1 MLQAFARVKPVSVGK
16 LYAVY
21 VGLVVFIMG
30 LAADFVV
37 LVLGRGSL
45 AITFDSMMGN
55 TPMQQEL
62 MLNPW
67 QILLMTCLLTLL
79 VMVLG
84 FFYGVILALL
94 YNLAANIT
102 GGVVVD
108 TVAVG
113 PVVKQPVIVS
123 QKTVTAPVVTHTA
136 PKVTKPVAA
145 VRKSVARKPVARTPA
160 RKKRKA

>member
-30 LAADFVV
+30 LASNFVA

-45 AITFDSMMGN
+45 AITFDSMMGS
-55 TPMQQEL
+55 TPMKQEI
-62 MLNPW
+62 MLNVW
-67 QILLMTCLLTLL
+67 QILLVTCLLTLL

-84 FFYGVILALL
+84 FFYGIILSLI

-102 GGVVVD
+102 GGVVID

-113 PVVKQPVIVS
+113 TPVKQPVAEVS
-123 QKTVTAPVVTHTA
+123 QKTVTPPVVSHAA
-136 PKVTKPVAA
+136 PKVTKPV
-145 VRKSVARKPVARTPA
+145 VVARKPAARTPA

>member
-1 MLQAFARVKPVSVGK
+1 MLQAIARVKPVSVGK

-30 LAADFVV
+30 LASDFVA

-45 AITFDSMMGN
+45 TLTFDSMMGS
-55 TPMQQEL
+55 TPMQQEI

-67 QILLMTCLLTLL
+67 QILLLTCLLTLL

-84 FFYGVILALL
+84 FFYGVILTLL

-108 TVAVG
+108 TVAMG
-113 PVVKQPVIVS
+113 TIEKQPVVVT
-123 QKTVTAPVVTHTA
+123 QKPVTAPVVTHTT
-136 PKVTKPVAA
+136 PKVTKPVVV
-145 VRKSVARKPVARTPA
+145 VRKPAARTPA
-160 RKKRKA
+160 RKKRKS